1 MRRSQEDL
9 DMAGE
14 RKAVYE
20 ETRQHRLTASQEKAA
35 AESKLKQEQ
44 REAFDARQKSRT
56 EWEDQE
62 KARIST
68 YRNESLGHPTLGSPL
83 PPWDGL
89 HEHSAVPVNHLSQP
103 VQWSYTT
110 VKKSPD
116 AMASAASAMEAKDA
130 LLALPHNV
138 SLDELNSYIK
148 NISSNSADLTRKAAK
163 VRRERDE
170 LAAAAAAAEKKE
182 HEEAVL
188 AMRAAEKAKADAA
201 RDAAISRSK
210 QIKKEMA
217 AETLK
222 QANTKMEKDKVRY
235 GKAVA
240 QRGENV
246 RSLLYDMKLRDEDE
260 IANERREGSS
270 MAKGGKDE
278 LLKSKSDV

>member
-1 MRRSQEDL
+1 
-9 DMAGE
+9 
-14 RKAVYE
+14 
-20 ETRQHRLTASQEKAA
+20 
-35 AESKLKQEQ
+35 
-44 REAFDARQKSRT
+44 
-56 EWEDQE
+56 
-62 KARIST
+62 
-68 YRNESLGHPTLGSPL
+68 
-83 PPWDGL
+83 
-89 HEHSAVPVNHLSQP
+89 
-103 VQWSYTT
+103 
-110 VKKSPD
+110 
-116 AMASAASAMEAKDA
+116 MASAASAMEAKDA

-170 LAAAAAAAEKKE
+170 LAAAAAAEKKE